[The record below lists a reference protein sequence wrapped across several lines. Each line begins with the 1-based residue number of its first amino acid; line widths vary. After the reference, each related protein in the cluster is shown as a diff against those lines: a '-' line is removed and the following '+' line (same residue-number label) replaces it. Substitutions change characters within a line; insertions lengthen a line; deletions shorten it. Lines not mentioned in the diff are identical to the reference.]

1 MKILN
6 LVLGYIV
13 VSILGVLFHFAY
25 DFLNIDLLKIVFP
38 MNESVF
44 EHLKL
49 IIFPCL
55 IYMIIDLFVTKDRTR
70 IFESYISGIFIS
82 MLFMIVGYYTYS
94 GIIGTDISWANIVLF
109 FICIGIV
116 FVFRYKKITLFD
128 VSNSVI
134 VLIILL
140 IIIELF
146 TFYPADINLF
156 TNFLY
161 H

>member
-1 MKILN
+1 MKIIN

-13 VSILGVLFHFAY
+13 VAILGLVSHFAY
-25 DFLNIDLLKIVFP
+25 DFFNIDILKIVFP
-38 MNESVF
+38 YNESVF

-49 IIFPCL
+49 VIFPSI
-55 IYMIIDLFVTKDRTR
+55 IYLIIDLIITKNRSR

-82 MLFMIVGYYTYS
+82 LLFMIVGYYTYS
-94 GIIGTDISWANIVLF
+94 GIIGTDISWANIAIF
-109 FICIGIV
+109 FICIAIV
-116 FVFRYKKITLFD
+116 FIFRYKKITLFD
-128 VSNSVI
+128 FSNSVI